1 MPPKPHIEVEDLK
14 IFYGSVPAVRGVSFD
29 VMPGEQLTLLGP
41 SGCGKTTTLRAVAG
55 LEQPTAG
62 EIRIDGVP
70 MFSSA
75 HGINVPAE
83 KRGLSMVFQSYAIW
97 PHMSVFDNV
106 AYPLRLRHQSRSAIA
121 AATHGMLDTLGLG
134 DFGERRPSTLSG
146 GQLQRVALARALI
159 SHPRALLLDEPLS
172 SLDAQLRER
181 LGQEIRSLQRDTGVT
196 VVHVTH
202 DQAEALAWSDRI
214 AIMSEQGRLVRLGTP
229 REVYSQPETEY
240 SARLLGRATVL
251 PGRLV
256 SELQAMVQD
265 PNNPAR
271 LVGPIPTTG
280 RSGGLAP
287 ERDMKLAFRPEHWEP
302 CGPDEP
308 EAIHWTVEALL
319 YRGKSCDVALRAGQ
333 ASASVDVP
341 LAEGLAPGSRIS
353 LRPRCCMVLSG

>member
-1 MPPKPHIEVEDLK
+1 MADIRLE
-14 IFYGSVPAVRGVSFD
+14 GVSKAY
-29 VMPGEQLTLLGP
+29 GERLAVHELELELADGEYLSVVGP
-41 SGCGKTTTLRAVAG
+41 SGCGKTTLLRLIAGFLEPSAGRILIGGAVAADAAKG
-55 LEQPTAG
+55 T
-62 EIRIDGVP
+62 
-70 MFSSA
+70 F
-75 HGINVPAE
+75 VPAE
-83 KRGLSMVFQSYAIW
+83 ERDLGMVFQSFAVW